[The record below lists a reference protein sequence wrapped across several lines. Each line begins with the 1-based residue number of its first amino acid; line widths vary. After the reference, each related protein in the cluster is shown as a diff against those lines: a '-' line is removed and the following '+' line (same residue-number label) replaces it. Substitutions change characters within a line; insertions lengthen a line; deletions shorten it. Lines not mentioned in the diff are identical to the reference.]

1 MQYIDLKI
9 INSYIILSKD
19 YSKEEIMY
27 LISLAEELK
36 KKKYV
41 KPCDPGVM
49 GHLLSGKNI
58 VLLFDKTS
66 TRTRCSFEVAEIGRA
81 HV

>member
-1 MQYIDLKI
+1 
-9 INSYIILSKD
+9 
-19 YSKEEIMY
+19 MY
-27 LISLAEELK
+27 LISLAQELK

-49 GHLLSGKNI
+49 GHLLSGKNN

-66 TRTRCSFEVAEIGRA
+66 TRTRS
-81 HV
+81 